1 MPGKKKKKTK
11 SQRLKSPETDQMDA
25 MEMDEGNQADNE
37 ATGNAFMTQF
47 PQTGVMRDDYVDS
60 ALRMD
65 AKHKEEGKLA
75 KSKSA

>member
-1 MPGKKKKKTK
+1 
-11 SQRLKSPETDQMDA
+11 
-25 MEMDEGNQADNE
+25 MEVDDGNQADNE
-37 ATGNAFMTQF
+37 ATGNAYMTQF

-75 KSKSA
+75 NSKSA